1 MSHFATIQTQLKD
14 LDALR
19 SALKEMGLSLFPNA
33 KARGYENNQ
42 IKGDFVIR
50 QNGPYDIALTKQPDG
65 TYGLSCDWFMGH
77 VEKEVGKNYS
87 KLLQLYA
94 AHKAMREARKK
105 GYSVIRKA
113 QADGA
118 IKLTLLAA

>member
-1 MSHFATIQTQLKD
+1 MSHFVTIQTQVKD

-19 SALKEMGLSLFPNA
+19 SALKEMGLGLFPNA
-33 KARGYENNQ
+33 QARGYESTNIQ
-42 IKGDFVIR
+42 GEFVIR
-50 QNGPYDIALTKQPDG
+50 LNGPYDIALNKQPDN

-77 VEKEVGKNYS
+77 VEKEVGNKYA

-105 GYSVIRKA
+105 GYSVIRK
-113 QADGA
+113 QQPNGA
-118 IKLTLLAA
+118 IKLTLLGV

>member
-1 MSHFATIQTQLKD
+1 
-14 LDALR
+14 
-19 SALKEMGLSLFPNA
+19 
-33 KARGYENNQ
+33 
-42 IKGDFVIR
+42 
-50 QNGPYDIALTKQPDG
+50 
-65 TYGLSCDWFMGH
+65 MGH

>member
-1 MSHFATIQTQLKD
+1 M
-14 LDALR
+14 
-19 SALKEMGLSLFPNA
+19 
-33 KARGYENNQ
+33 
-42 IKGDFVIR
+42 
-50 QNGPYDIALTKQPDG
+50 
-65 TYGLSCDWFMGH
+65 SCDWFMGH

-118 IKLTLLAA
+118 IKLTLLGV

>member
-1 MSHFATIQTQLKD
+1 MSHFVTINTQIKD

-19 SALKEMGLSLFPNA
+19 SALKELGLSLFPQA
-33 KARGYENNQ
+33 QARGYEDNK

-50 QNGPYDIALTKQPDG
+50 LNVPYDIAFNQQPDG
-65 TYGLSCDWFMGH
+65 TYGLSCDWFLGH

-94 AHKAMREARKK
+94 THKAIREARKK
-105 GYSVIRKA
+105 GYSVMRKN

-118 IKLTLLAA
+118 IKLTLVAV